1 MKGPLHGGANER
13 VFEMLEKIYDHDMD
27 PIDYVKDAFK
37 RGRKVM
43 GFGHRI
49 YKHGDPRAK
58 LLRPIAEKMA
68 KRTGNM
74 YFFEVQTEIADYML
88 KEKGLYPNVYGF
100 DLSLCRSE
108 KGCLYDDFC
117 GLQNCRMVGAR
128 NGTAS
133 RKDFDSSVFRIRRT

>member
-1 MKGPLHGGANER
+1 MKCLK
-13 VFEMLEKIYDHDMD
+13 KIYDHDMD

-58 LLRPIAEKMA
+58 ILRPIAEKMA

-88 KEKGLYPNVYGF
+88 KEKGLYPNVDYYTALIYHCVGLKK
-100 DLSLCRSE
+100 DVLRR
-108 KGCLYDDFC
+108 FC

-133 RKDFDSSVFRIRRT
+133 RKDFDSSMFRIRRT